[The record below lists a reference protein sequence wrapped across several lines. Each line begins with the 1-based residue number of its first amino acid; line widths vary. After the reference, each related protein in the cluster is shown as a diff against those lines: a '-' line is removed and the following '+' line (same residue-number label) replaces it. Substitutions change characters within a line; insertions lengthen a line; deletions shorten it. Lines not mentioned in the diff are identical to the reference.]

1 MNLKLELETRI
12 SEALSSL
19 AGQSPCPALVAYSK
33 SAQFGDYQANGVM
46 SLAKKLGRNPRELA
60 QQLVGQLDLSDVVAK
75 VEVAGPGFINL
86 FIKPEFLG
94 GQLNGLDHN
103 QLVASTTAPGTV
115 VIDYSSPNLAK
126 EMHVGH
132 LRGTII
138 GDAIARTFD
147 YLGHKLI
154 RQNHFGDWGT
164 QFGMLITHMQDVVGR
179 HDFKL
184 ETELSSL
191 EFFYREAKVRFDDD
205 TVFAERARENVV
217 KLQSGDPTCL
227 ALWRKFI
234 EVSVAHCEEL
244 YKLLDI
250 TLQPTDMQPE
260 SFYNDR
266 LDPVM
271 QALLAQGLLR
281 ESDGAQCVFL
291 DEFKTKEGEPLPV
304 IVQKTG
310 GGFLYATTDLAAIRY
325 RCMELHAERVLYVVD
340 ARQSLHFQQ
349 VFKVAQLA
357 GFANTNCSLE
367 HLSYGTMMGKDGKPF
382 KTRSGDTVKLVDLCD
397 ESIERAFMLVSS
409 KNPDLAESERRT
421 IAKAIG
427 IGAVKYADLSKNRN
441 SDYIFDWDSMLS
453 FEGNTAP
460 YLLYAYAR
468 IRSIFR
474 RAGFDTE
481 ARYAINI
488 ESAEEQAL
496 ALKLLQFTESV
507 ELLAE
512 DCLPN
517 QLCLYLYELSG
528 LFMKFYE
535 ACPVLKAEG
544 ATQTSR
550 LGLCQLTALTL
561 KQGLNLLG
569 ISTLEQM

>member
-1 MNLKLELETRI
+1 MNLKHELENRI
-12 SEALSSL
+12 SRALSTL
-19 AGQSPCPALVAYSK
+19 TGQSPCPALVAYSK
-33 SAQFGDYQANGVM
+33 SPQFGDYQANGVM

-60 QQLVGQLDLSDVVAK
+60 QQLAAQLDLADLVTK

-94 GQLNGLDHN
+94 HQLNALDHN
-103 QLVASTTAPGTV
+103 QLVAPTANHANV

-138 GDAIARTFD
+138 GDAIARTFH
-147 YLGHKLI
+147 YLGHRLI

-164 QFGMLITHMQDVVGR
+164 QFGMLITQMQELGTG
-179 HDFKL
+179 HDLQAQLSDL
-184 ETELSSL
+184 EQ
-191 EFFYREAKVRFDDD
+191 FYRAAKQRFDADPD
-205 TVFAERARENVV
+205 FADKARENVV
-217 KLQSGDPTCL
+217 KLQSGDSICIAMWQAFTHES
-227 ALWRKFI
+227 I
-234 EVSVAHCEEL
+234 AHCQQL
-244 YKLLDI
+244 YELLDI
-250 TLQPTDMQPE
+250 MLLPSDMKPE

-266 LDPVM
+266 LDSVM
-271 QALLAQGLLR
+271 QALRAQTLLR
-281 ESDGAQCVFL
+281 ESEGAQCVFL
-291 DEFKTKEGEPLPV
+291 DEFKTKDGEPLPV

-310 GGFLYATTDLAAIRY
+310 GGYLYATTDLAAIRY
-325 RCMELHAERVLYVVD
+325 RCQELQAERVLYVVD

-349 VFKVAQLA
+349 VFKVAHLA
-357 GFANTNCSLE
+357 GFADIRCQLE
-367 HLSYGTMMGKDGKPF
+367 HISYGTMMGKDGKPF
-382 KTRSGDTVKLVDLCD
+382 KTRSGDTIKLVDLCN
-397 ESIERAFMLVSS
+397 ESIERARALVQS
-409 KNPDLAESERRT
+409 KNPELTAEQYDE
-421 IAKAIG
+421 IARAVG

-474 RAGFDTE
+474 RSGLDTE
-481 ARYAINI
+481 ARYPISI
-488 ESAEEQAL
+488 EAPEEQAL

-544 ATQTSR
+544 ATQSSR

-561 KQGLNLLG
+561 KQGLGLLG